1 MKKDKTGRKI
11 VVRIIILL
19 LMACFF
25 LYAAWFW
32 GNRGDWAHF
41 SICLVSYLIFAIWF
55 SIAVICGK
63 LDKRFE
69 QLENLLKDQYKN
81 KKEKTPDKSVEV

>member
-1 MKKDKTGRKI
+1 MKKDKIGRKTVI
-11 VVRIIILL
+11 RITILL

-25 LYAAWFW
+25 LYAAWIW
-32 GNRGDWAHF
+32 GNRGDWGYF
-41 SICLVSYLIFAIWF
+41 SICLVSYLIFAIWL

-69 QLENLLKDQYKN
+69 QLEDLLKDQHKDE
-81 KKEKTPDKSVEV
+81 KEKAADKSVEV